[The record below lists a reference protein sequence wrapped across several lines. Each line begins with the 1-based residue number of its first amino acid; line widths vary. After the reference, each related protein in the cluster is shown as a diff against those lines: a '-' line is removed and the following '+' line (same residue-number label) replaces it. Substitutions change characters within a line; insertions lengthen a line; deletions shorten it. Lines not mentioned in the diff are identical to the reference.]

1 MADGIALAIDIRAQ
15 LDGVSTSA
23 AELNSLAS
31 SLDSASGVATKFDS
45 SIEQTKTLLAQ
56 AGEIASAAAEAVAAG
71 STKYNQLEVAATKAA
86 KAVERMALKGG
97 DTTALQAQADAA
109 KAALQSEA
117 TALDELKAASEA
129 ANAAQDKLK
138 GTLKSLEGAATD
150 STKNF
155 DDGKRS
161 LKDLAKQAAGPAG
174 ETIEKLSGAMG
185 LLANP
190 TAAAAVAIGAVV
202 LASVAMAAAVA
213 AGVVALIKYSVT
225 LNKVAMDKLNKAT
238 EKAKGNLAKLF
249 SGVHVDKFVDAYEN
263 VLGLLDESNSA
274 AQGVKAILSAMLNP
288 LFDQSTAL
296 APIVKELFRGLVLGA
311 LLTAVAVVQA
321 KNALAKMLPNG
332 MLSNIDWLKTALVA
346 GQYAFY
352 ALAAA
357 VAISAAVL
365 AILFVACVVGLAV
378 VLFAVLALPLAFMV
392 AIAAVLALGYAIYY
406 FGGKAISAIG
416 SFVSSAV
423 SYLASLASSAYNAG
437 ANIIQ
442 GLLNSISS
450 GTGMVLQALRNLGGG
465 AINALKDSLGIH
477 SPSRFALEF
486 GRNITETFSG
496 KIEDGSGDA
505 QSAMESLAEPP
516 DMPSFEGSKTRANG
530 ESRGSSSSAKLDL
543 SGSTFVFNGV
553 SGAEDAEGR
562 FGALLTRL
570 IEGDVTQLGGEVPAT

>member
-97 DTTALQAQADAA
+97 DTTALQTQADAA

-117 TALDELKAASEA
+117 TVLDELKAASEA
-129 ANAAQDKLK
+129 ANAAQNKLK

-249 SGVHVDKFVDAYEN
+249 SGVHVDKFVAAYED

-378 VLFAVLALPLAFMV
+378 VLFTVLALPLAFMV

-416 SFVSSAV
+416 AFVSSAV

-516 DMPSFEGSKTRANG
+516 DMPSFEGARTTTSQSVQA
-530 ESRGSSSSAKLDL
+530 
-543 SGSTFVFNGV
+543 STGRSVTVTGPFNFYGV
-553 SGAEDAEGR
+553 AGAEDSENR
-562 FGALLTRL
+562 FSAMFTRIL
-570 IEGDVTQLGGEVPAT
+570 EGDVTQLGGEVQAT

>member
-23 AELNSLAS
+23 TELNALAS
-31 SLDSASGVATKFDS
+31 SLDAASGVATKFDS
-45 SIEQTKTLLAQ
+45 SIEQTKALLAQ
-56 AGEIASAAAEAVAAG
+56 AGEIATSASEAVAAG
-71 STKYNQLEVAATKAA
+71 STKYNQLEAAATKAA

-97 DTTALQAQADAA
+97 DTSALQAEADAAKVALQAQAA
-109 KAALQSEA
+109 
-117 TALDELKAASEA
+117 ALDELKAASEE
-129 ANAAQDKLK
+129 ANAAQNKLK
-138 GTLKSLEGAATD
+138 NTLKSLEGAATD
-150 STKNF
+150 STKEF

-190 TAAAAVAIGAVV
+190 TAAAAVAIGAVA
-202 LASVAMAAAVA
+202 LASIAMAAAVA

-225 LNKVAMDKLNKAT
+225 LNKVAMEKLSKAT

-249 SGVHVDKFVDAYEN
+249 SGVHVDKFVTAYED
-263 VLGLLDESNSA
+263 VLDLLDESNSA

-288 LFDQSTAL
+288 LFDSSTAL

-311 LLTAVAVVQA
+311 LLTAVAVVKA
-321 KNALAKMLPNG
+321 KNALAKLLPSG
-332 MLSNIDWLKTALVA
+332 LMSNIDWLKTALVA

-357 VAISAAVL
+357 VAVSAVVL
-365 AILFVACVVGLAV
+365 GILFVACVVGLAF
-378 VLFAVLALPLAFMV
+378 VLFAVLALPLAFMI

-406 FGGKAISAIG
+406 FGSKAISAIG
-416 SFVSSAV
+416 AFVSSAV

-450 GTGMVLQALRNLGGG
+450 GTGMVLDALRNLGGG
-465 AINALKDSLGIH
+465 AINALKGALGIH
-477 SPSRFALEF
+477 SPSKFAIEF
-486 GRNITETFSG
+486 GKNITETFSG
-496 KIEDGSGDA
+496 TIEDGSGDSNA
-505 QSAMESLAEPP
+505 AMETMAEPP
-516 DMPSFEGSKTRANG
+516 DMPSFEGSRAQSAKQSSG
-530 ESRGSSSSAKLDL
+530 ASSGSSVSVV
-543 SGSTFVFNGV
+543 GPFNFYGV
-553 SGAEDAEGR
+553 AGAEDAESR
-562 FGALLTRL
+562 FSAMFTRIL
-570 IEGDVTQLGGEVPAT
+570 EGDVTQLGGEVPAT